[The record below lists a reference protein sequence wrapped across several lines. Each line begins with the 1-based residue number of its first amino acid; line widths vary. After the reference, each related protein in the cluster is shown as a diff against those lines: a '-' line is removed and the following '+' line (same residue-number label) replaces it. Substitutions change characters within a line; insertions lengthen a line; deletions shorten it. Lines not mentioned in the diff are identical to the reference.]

1 MTPRPQAAPVPVLAL
16 ALLLAAAPAWGQA
29 EPAPPGSVP
38 GAPPSDPIRP
48 RTPQAPRVRVSAGAR
63 LSGLLGETAQVAP
76 ALGWGFGLQL
86 SASLLP
92 LGALRLGFVLDFAQD
107 RFSRLFDEPEGAAQ
121 LLTHTTFAAQGLLDW
136 PGRWVRPYFAA
147 GIGLSLARHES
158 PFVDPASETGD
169 GVSTAVVPLLRLSAG
184 LGISPLRWF
193 EFGPAV
199 DLSFTF
205 SGRQGGVID
214 AGGGLLQPATG
225 PIFQPG
231 WWSVGTFVAYRFS

>member
-1 MTPRPQAAPVPVLAL
+1 
-16 ALLLAAAPAWGQA
+16 
-29 EPAPPGSVP
+29 
-38 GAPPSDPIRP
+38 
-48 RTPQAPRVRVSAGAR
+48 VRVSAGAR

-76 ALGWGFGLQL
+76 PLGWGFGLQL

-107 RFSRLFDEPEGAAQ
+107 RFSRIFAEPEGATQA
-121 LLTHTTFAAQGLLDW
+121 LIHTTFAAQALLDW
-136 PGRWVRPYFAA
+136 PGRWVRPYLAA
-147 GIGLSLARHES
+147 GVGLSLARHES
-158 PFVDPASETGD
+158 PFLDPASETGD
-169 GVSTAVVPLLRLSAG
+169 GVSTAVAPLLRLGAG

-214 AGGGLLQPATG
+214 QGGGLLAPATG

-231 WWSVGTFVAYRFS
+231 WWSVGSFVAYRFS